1 MPSTFGEDPIS
12 DLCRGVRLTYEGTY
26 ATVAVGTLLNK
37 MEDAM
42 DTSET
47 ESLDNL
53 ADRDLVERLGCADW
67 DDPLFISEERLVQ
80 LFQVA
85 RAAGNTTRV
94 GLFSSELSRRV
105 LRRSRSFALKNSLV
119 PQHFSHI
126 DEAAHELSAYVW
138 ERLLKDKNAQFAAR
152 RFGVFFKNQ
161 SISFLRSILAQ
172 CRSRMES
179 LEEWHQAEREDEG
192 NDEDG
197 GGDGDTTLQDEW
209 TPDLAL
215 GHARGFE
222 QFHAR
227 LQALLTRNEYSVF
240 VMLWRQQMKIK
251 DIAAALGVTPRTIN
265 NYERS
270 IKDKINKEFNV

>member
-1 MPSTFGEDPIS
+1 
-12 DLCRGVRLTYEGTY
+12 
-26 ATVAVGTLLNK
+26 

-53 ADRDLVERLGCADW
+53 ADRELVERLGCADW
-67 DDPLFISEERLVQ
+67 NDPLFISEEQLVQ
-80 LFQVA
+80 QFQVA

-94 GLFSSELSRRV
+94 GLFSSELSRRM
-105 LRRSRSFALKNSLV
+105 LRRSRSFALKNNLI
-119 PQHFSHI
+119 PQHFSHL

-172 CRSRMES
+172 CRARMDS
-179 LEEWHQAEREDEG
+179 LEEWHQSEREDEDDDE
-192 NDEDG
+192 DEDG
-197 GGDGDTTLQDEW
+197 DGDNADTPLQDEW

-215 GHARGFE
+215 DRARGFE
-222 QFHAR
+222 QLHAR
-227 LQALLTRNEYSVF
+227 LQSLLTRNEYSVF

-265 NYERS
+265 NYVRS
-270 IKDKINKEFNV
+270 IEDKINKEFNV

>member
-1 MPSTFGEDPIS
+1 
-12 DLCRGVRLTYEGTY
+12 
-26 ATVAVGTLLNK
+26 
-37 MEDAM
+37 M

-53 ADRDLVERLGCADW
+53 ADRELVERLGCADW
-67 DDPLFISEERLVQ
+67 DDPHFISEELLVQ
-80 LFQVA
+80 QFQAA

-94 GLFSSELSRRV
+94 GLFTSELSRRI
-105 LRRSRSFALKNSLV
+105 LRRSRSFALKNTLI
-119 PQHFSHI
+119 PRHFSHL

-138 ERLLKDKNAQFAAR
+138 ERLLKDANAQFAAR

-172 CRSRMES
+172 CRAPMDS
-179 LEEWHQAEREDEG
+179 LEEWQQAEREEVDCD
-192 NDEDG
+192 DEDG
-197 GGDGDTTLQDEW
+197 GGDDAATHLQDEW

-215 GHARGFE
+215 GRARGFE
-222 QFHAR
+222 QLHAR
-227 LQALLTRNEYSVF
+227 LQSLLTRNEYSVF

-265 NYERS
+265 NYVRS
-270 IKDKINKEFNV
+270 IEGKINKEFNV

>member
-1 MPSTFGEDPIS
+1 
-12 DLCRGVRLTYEGTY
+12 
-26 ATVAVGTLLNK
+26 
-37 MEDAM
+37 M

-47 ESLDNL
+47 ECLDNL
-53 ADRDLVERLGCADW
+53 ADRELVERLGCADW

-94 GLFSSELSRRV
+94 GLFTSELSRRIS
-105 LRRSRSFALKNSLV
+105 RRSLSFALKNSLV
-119 PQHFSHI
+119 PQHFSDI
-126 DEAAHELSAYVW
+126 KEAAYELSAYVW

-172 CRSRMES
+172 CRARMDS
-179 LEEWHQAEREDEG
+179 LEEWHHVEREEDDG
-192 NDEDG
+192 DGDDEDG
-197 GGDGDTTLQDEW
+197 GGDDADTPLQDEW
-209 TPDLAL
+209 TPDLVL
-215 GHARGFE
+215 GRARGFE
-222 QFHAR
+222 QLHAR
-227 LQALLTRNEYSVF
+227 LQSLLTRNEYSVF

>member
-1 MPSTFGEDPIS
+1 
-12 DLCRGVRLTYEGTY
+12 
-26 ATVAVGTLLNK
+26 
-37 MEDAM
+37 M

-53 ADRDLVERLGCADW
+53 ADRELVERLGCADW
-67 DDPLFISEERLVQ
+67 DDPLFISEERLVH

-85 RAAGNTTRV
+85 RAAGNTTRI
-94 GLFSSELSRRV
+94 GLFTIELSRRIS
-105 LRRSRSFALKNSLV
+105 RRSLSFVLKNSLV
-119 PQHFSHI
+119 PKHFSHN
-126 DEAAHELSAYVW
+126 DDAAYELSAYVW

-172 CRSRMES
+172 CRARMES
-179 LEEWHQAEREDEG
+179 LEEWHHAEREDDGDDEDEG
-192 NDEDG
+192 KDG
-197 GGDGDTTLQDEW
+197 GGDEGDTPLQDEW

-222 QFHAR
+222 QLHAR
-227 LQALLTRNEYSVF
+227 LQSLLTRNEYSVF

-265 NYERS
+265 NYVRS
-270 IKDKINKEFNV
+270 IEDKINKEFNV

>member
-1 MPSTFGEDPIS
+1 
-12 DLCRGVRLTYEGTY
+12 
-26 ATVAVGTLLNK
+26 
-37 MEDAM
+37 M

-53 ADRDLVERLGCADW
+53 ADRKLVERLGCADW

-80 LFQVA
+80 QFQVA

-94 GLFSSELSRRV
+94 GLFSSELSRRM

-119 PQHFSHI
+119 PQHFSHL

-152 RFGVFFKNQ
+152 RFGVFFRNQ

-172 CRSRMES
+172 CRARMES
-179 LEEWHQAEREDEG
+179 LEEWHQAEREEVDG
-192 NDEDG
+192 DDEDG
-197 GGDGDTTLQDEW
+197 GGNDAGTTLLDER
-209 TPDLAL
+209 TPDVAL
-215 GHARGFE
+215 GQARGFE

-227 LQALLTRNEYSVF
+227 LQSLLTRNEYSVF

-251 DIAAALGVTPRTIN
+251 DIAAALCVTPRTIN

>member
-1 MPSTFGEDPIS
+1 
-12 DLCRGVRLTYEGTY
+12 
-26 ATVAVGTLLNK
+26 
-37 MEDAM
+37 M

-53 ADRDLVERLGCADW
+53 ADRELVERLGCADW

-94 GLFSSELSRRV
+94 GLFSSELSRRI
-105 LRRSRSFALKNSLV
+105 LRRSRSFVLKNNLI
-119 PQHFSHI
+119 PRHFSHL

-152 RFGVFFKNQ
+152 RFGLFFKNQ

-172 CRSRMES
+172 CRAPMDS
-179 LEEWHQAEREDEG
+179 LEEWQQAEREEDESD
-192 NDEDG
+192 DEDG
-197 GGDGDTTLQDEW
+197 GGGGDDADTPVQDEW

-215 GHARGFE
+215 GRARGFE
-222 QFHAR
+222 QLHAR
-227 LQALLTRNEYSVF
+227 LQFLLTRNEYSVF

-265 NYERS
+265 NYVRS
-270 IKDKINKEFNV
+270 IEDKINKEFNV

>member
-1 MPSTFGEDPIS
+1 
-12 DLCRGVRLTYEGTY
+12 
-26 ATVAVGTLLNK
+26 
-37 MEDAM
+37 M

-53 ADRDLVERLGCADW
+53 ADRELVERLDCADW
-67 DDPLFISEERLVQ
+67 DDPLFISEEQLVQ
-80 LFQVA
+80 QFQVA

-94 GLFSSELSRRV
+94 GLFSSELSRRM
-105 LRRSRSFALKNSLV
+105 LRRSRSFALKNNLV
-119 PQHFSHI
+119 PQHFSHL

-172 CRSRMES
+172 CRARMDS
-179 LEEWHQAEREDEG
+179 LEEWHQAEREEDDG
-192 NDEDG
+192 DDEDG
-197 GGDGDTTLQDEW
+197 GGHDANTTLQDEW
-209 TPDLAL
+209 TPDLVL

-227 LQALLTRNEYSVF
+227 LQSLLTRNEYSVF

-265 NYERS
+265 NYERN
-270 IKDKINKEFNV
+270 IRDKINKEFNV

>member
-1 MPSTFGEDPIS
+1 
-12 DLCRGVRLTYEGTY
+12 
-26 ATVAVGTLLNK
+26 
-37 MEDAM
+37 M

-53 ADRDLVERLGCADW
+53 ADRELVERLGCADW

-94 GLFSSELSRRV
+94 GLFSSELSRRI
-105 LRRSRSFALKNSLV
+105 LRRSRSFVLKNNLI
-119 PQHFSHI
+119 PRHFSHL

-152 RFGVFFKNQ
+152 RFGLFFKNQ

-179 LEEWHQAEREDEG
+179 LEEWHQAEREYEG
-192 NDEDG
+192 SDED
-197 GGDGDTTLQDEW
+197 GGDGDTALQDEW
-209 TPDLAL
+209 TPDVAL
-215 GHARGFE
+215 GHSREFE
-222 QFHAR
+222 QFHAL
-227 LQALLTRNEYSVF
+227 LQTLLTRKEYSVF

-251 DIAAALGVTPRTIN
+251 DIAAALGVNPRTIN

-270 IKDKINKEFNV
+270 IKDKINKEFNI

>member
-1 MPSTFGEDPIS
+1 
-12 DLCRGVRLTYEGTY
+12 
-26 ATVAVGTLLNK
+26 
-37 MEDAM
+37 M

-53 ADRDLVERLGCADW
+53 ADRELVERLGCADW
-67 DDPLFISEERLVQ
+67 DDPHFISEEQLVQ
-80 LFQVA
+80 QFQAA
-85 RAAGNTTRV
+85 RAAGSTTRV
-94 GLFSSELSRRV
+94 GLFTSELSRRI
-105 LRRSRSFALKNSLV
+105 LRRSRSFALKNTLI
-119 PQHFSHI
+119 PRHFSHL

-138 ERLLKDKNAQFAAR
+138 ERLLKDANAQFAAR

-172 CRSRMES
+172 CRAPMDS
-179 LEEWHQAEREDEG
+179 LEEWQQAEREEGDGDDE
-192 NDEDG
+192 DEDG
-197 GGDGDTTLQDEW
+197 GDNDADTPLQDEW

-215 GHARGFE
+215 GRARGFE

-227 LQALLTRNEYSVF
+227 LQSLLTRNEYSVF

-265 NYERS
+265 NYVRS
-270 IKDKINKEFNV
+270 IEGKINKEFNV